1 MRKVSLAV
9 TAVAVSLGPSIALS
23 GSADLCTPE
32 TIGSFS
38 GKGDA
43 LEVERS
49 GTLALFASGSELR
62 VFETADLANPA
73 EIAAWAPGPSSIH
86 AISIDGNTMYV
97 GRGVGFFSET
107 VVAFDLSSLPSLT
120 PIAFSNGP
128 DTAQNVRPMALDAP
142 GDGRVYAA
150 SSPGFRGL
158 AVYDAASLDLLSM
171 IPLPVQ
177 TNNLRDVAVFRD
189 TAFVSAPNVGI
200 FRINLPTPDSQ
211 DGVHLISGT
220 AGTVDMYREGNRLAI
235 TDQQRA
241 RIFEVGDEGG
251 LSLIAQ
257 IDFPGILGSLWA
269 SISTEGNLVYLG
281 SERGLYAYDIAN
293 PGNPTL
299 IALDEDA
306 RASSSIA
313 PQGTTVL
320 TGGNAYDIASCLG
333 GPCNAADLAEPFGQ
347 LDLADIGGFV
357 GAFTTG
363 GPAADLDENGLFDL
377 ADIGLFIDAFVGG
390 CP

>member
-1 MRKVSLAV
+1 MN
-9 TAVAVSLGPSIALS
+9 
-23 GSADLCTPE
+23 
-32 TIGSFS
+32 TIS
-38 GKGDA
+38 
-43 LEVERS
+43 
-49 GTLALFASGSELR
+49 TLAFKSPSTQLAIASGL
-62 VFETADLANPA
+62 VGLVGTG
-73 EIAAWAPGPSSIH
+73 APESQEH
-86 AISIDGNTMYV
+86 VTQLLV
-97 GRGVGFFSET
+97 T
-107 VVAFDLSSLPSLT
+107 LSK
-120 PIAFSNGP
+120 
-128 DTAQNVRPMALDAP
+128 D
-142 GDGRVYAA
+142 
-150 SSPGFRGL
+150 
-158 AVYDAASLDLLSM
+158 
-171 IPLPVQ
+171 
-177 TNNLRDVAVFRD
+177 
-189 TAFVSAPNVGI
+189 
-200 FRINLPTPDSQ
+200 
-211 DGVHLISGT
+211 
-220 AGTVDMYREGNRLAI
+220 EGNRLAI